1 MPENVSSSEK
11 YTKHVY
17 LWFSLFFLCVACL
30 FFGFVFFTF
39 NCSFYVFIIF
49 PDACKN
55 DMSTTSTLNHNAVLP
70 VCIKHQ
76 QENHFY

>member
-1 MPENVSSSEK
+1 MSHIVRNTQST
-11 YTKHVY
+11 YTYGFLYFFMCCMFVF
-17 LWFSLFFLCVACL
+17 WFC
-30 FFGFVFFTF
+30 FFTF
-39 NCSFYVFIIF
+39 NCSFYVFIIS

>member
-17 LWFSLFFLCVACL
+17 LWFSLFFYVLHVCFLVL
-30 FFGFVFFTF
+30 FFFTF
-39 NCSFYVFIIF
+39 NCSFYVFIIS

-55 DMSTTSTLNHNAVLP
+55 DMSTTSSLNHNAVLP